1 MGQHEDGD
9 KGGGVV
15 VGALCVV
22 LGIGM
27 GEDADLF
34 VGLARQRTD
43 DIAGTGVGCRLR
55 LEVQP
60 YRCFVCDRRLQVG
73 YILSADADCRD
84 LPIGCSRIDDPRY
97 GASSGTDVHQRQ
109 DLSR

>member
-22 LGIGM
+22 LGI
-27 GEDADLF
+27 
-34 VGLARQRTD
+34 
-43 DIAGTGVGCRLR
+43 GCRLR

-97 GASSGTDVHQRQ
+97 GASLGTDVHQRQ